1 MVVNGILGTKV
12 TVNSS
17 FTVALVEDE
26 AALRQEMAF
35 QLQHMGFVVEMF
47 DSAPGL
53 YRYLA
58 THPRTI
64 VVLDI
69 GLPGEDGL
77 SVCEYLR
84 QHDAQLGI
92 VFLTARSLRD
102 ERLQG
107 MSAGADAYF
116 IKPVD
121 MEELALMLKR
131 QASRLAANTPRPVT
145 HAVDGH
151 AATHGW
157 LMDMTSGFLIAPNKV
172 RTRLS
177 LNEGQVIRA
186 LLAKAGEVCF
196 DVELHMAMG
205 THAAV
210 SDRRRLEVLI
220 SRLRSKVER
229 ECGLKLPLRTIRSQ
243 GYLLEK

>member
-1 MVVNGILGTKV
+1 MTLIA
-12 TVNSS
+12 NSS
-17 FTVALVEDE
+17 FPVALVEDE
-26 AALRQEMAF
+26 AVLRQEMAF
-35 QLQHMGFVVEMF
+35 QLQHMGFAVEVF

-69 GLPGEDGL
+69 GLPGENGL

-92 VFLTARSLRD
+92 VFLTARGLRD

-116 IKPVD
+116 VKPVD
-121 MEELALMLKR
+121 MDELALVLKR
-131 QASRLAANTPRPVT
+131 LASRLTATATNPAALV
-145 HAVDGH
+145 VGGH
-151 AATHGW
+151 AATQGW
-157 LMDMTSGFLIAPNKV
+157 LLDMTSSFLIAPNQV
-172 RTRLS
+172 RVRLS
-177 LNEGQVIRA
+177 ANEGQVVRA

-205 THAAV
+205 SHTAIP
-210 SDRRRLEVLI
+210 DRHRLEVLV

-229 ECGLKLPLRTIRSQ
+229 ECGLKLPLRTVRSQ

>member
-1 MVVNGILGTKV
+1 MTLIA
-12 TVNSS
+12 NSP
-17 FTVALVEDE
+17 FAVALVEDE
-26 AALRQEMAF
+26 VVLRQEMAF
-35 QLQHMGFVVEMF
+35 QLRHMGFSVEVF

-69 GLPGEDGL
+69 GLPGENGL

-84 QHDAQLGI
+84 QHDAHLGI
-92 VFLTARSLRD
+92 VFLTARGLRD

-116 IKPVD
+116 VKPVD
-121 MEELALMLKR
+121 MDELALVLKR
-131 QASRLAANTPRPVT
+131 LASRLTATVTNPAALLLEGQ
-145 HAVDGH
+145 A
-151 AATHGW
+151 AATQGW
-157 LMDMTSGFLIAPNKV
+157 LLDMTSGFLIAPNQV
-172 RTRLS
+172 RVRLS
-177 LNEGQVIRA
+177 VNEGQVFRA

-205 THAAV
+205 SQTALP
-210 SDRRRLEVLI
+210 DRRRLEVLV

-229 ECGLKLPLRTIRSQ
+229 ECGIKLPLRTVRSQ

>member
-1 MVVNGILGTKV
+1 MTLIA
-12 TVNSS
+12 NSS

-26 AALRQEMAF
+26 AVLRQEMAF
-35 QLQHMGFVVEMF
+35 QLQHMGFVVEVF

-69 GLPGEDGL
+69 GLPGENGL

-92 VFLTARSLRD
+92 VFLTARGLRD

-116 IKPVD
+116 VKPVD
-121 MEELALMLKR
+121 MDELALVLKR
-131 QASRLAANTPRPVT
+131 LASRLAAAVT
-145 HAVDGH
+145 NPAAPLADAH
-151 AATHGW
+151 AATQGW
-157 LMDMTSGFLIAPNKV
+157 LLDMTSGFLIAPNQV
-172 RTRLS
+172 RVRLS
-177 LNEGQVIRA
+177 VNEGQVFRA

-205 THAAV
+205 SHTAL
-210 SDRRRLEVLI
+210 SDRRRLEVLV

-229 ECGLKLPLRTIRSQ
+229 ECGLKLPLRTVRSQ